1 MIKYLINVKEGRE
14 PDPDG
19 SPCHVLLQVGGRDL
33 GDVNLPLGLAVE
45 SGEQAELCGV
55 FNRISPKKQ
64 PPLFHVV
71 RHDAK
76 KASSILLH
84 HILGSIAGRKK
95 LLSLTLDW
103 AVLNNIGAHS
113 RRD

>member
-19 SPCHVLLQVGGRDL
+19 GPCHVLLQVGGRDL

-55 FNRISPKKQ
+55 LNRISLKKQ
-64 PPLFHVV
+64 SPLFHVV